1 MTSALSTTP
10 DFKVRDESGPIS
22 DTAGKSGV
30 AVSSLLTAA
39 IRAAALLVIDGH
51 SALTG
56 SPGAASVRYVAVSQ
70 AGPLQ
75 KSWSIHHTSR
85 PNAADV

>member
-1 MTSALSTTP
+1 MRVGR
-10 DFKVRDESGPIS
+10 FPILR
-22 DTAGKSGV
+22 ASGV

-56 SPGAASVRYVAVSQ
+56 SPGAASVRYVAVSH